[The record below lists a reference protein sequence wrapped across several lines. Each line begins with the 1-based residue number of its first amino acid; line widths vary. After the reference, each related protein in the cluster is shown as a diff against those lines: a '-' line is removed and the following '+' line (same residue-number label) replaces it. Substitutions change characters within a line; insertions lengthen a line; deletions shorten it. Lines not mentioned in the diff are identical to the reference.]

1 MEGKALSDHIRIRRA
16 LFDEELSHIKESI
29 GRSWALYDIA
39 YPKLLLMLD
48 LELIT
53 FEEYERIHDAAI
65 SALSPCTCAL
75 CHGQGPAERPCQ
87 HVPALERP

>member
-1 MEGKALSDHIRIRRA
+1 MEKKAPSIHIRIRRA

-29 GRSWALYDIA
+29 WRSWTLYEIA

-53 FEEYERIHDAAI
+53 FEEYERINDMAMA
-65 SALSPCTCAL
+65 ALSPCPYAL
-75 CHGQGPAERPCQ
+75 CHGQAPAAPRPCQ
-87 HVPALERP
+87 QAPTP